1 MTPVNRYI
9 IVEIIEPKS
18 PGIESGIVLPAD
30 FKPAEERYVSAKV
43 VGWAEDVRFAKE
55 LNAGGTLLI
64 DRSMAEKIKLDGDAI
79 HIILDN
85 YVIGILS

>member
-9 IVEIIEPKS
+9 VIEIIEPKS
-18 PGIESGIVLPAD
+18 PEIESGIVLPAE
-30 FKPAEERYVSAKV
+30 FKPAEERYISAKV
-43 VGWAEDVRFAKE
+43 IGWADDVRFAKE
-55 LNAGGTLLI
+55 LSAEGTILI
-64 DRSMAEKIKLDGDAI
+64 DRSMTEKITVDGDDV